1 MIKAE
6 VTVNGVISRA
16 STTRTS
22 KDGKTYTQL
31 SLTVNVGEVTKETL
45 PIDISV
51 IKDGYNQAEA
61 CQCTNGIRAE
71 ITGVLTFKKRSENM
85 YVNLSAKEIHLNPA
99 SVTDAINGEL
109 EFRGTLGKQ
118 IDERTDKNGN
128 PYQLFSGYSTE
139 KVNDA
144 FEFTWV
150 RFARFSGDIC
160 NVLYPSAKVEVKG
173 KLAITV
179 FRKRLNLDCRVSE
192 IKEWVKQAYQ
202 ETKEELPF

>member
-1 MIKAE
+1 
-6 VTVNGVISRA
+6 
-16 STTRTS
+16 
-22 KDGKTYTQL
+22 
-31 SLTVNVGEVTKETL
+31 
-45 PIDISV
+45 
-51 IKDGYNQAEA
+51 
-61 CQCTNGIRAE
+61 
-71 ITGVLTFKKRSENM
+71 M

-150 RFARFSGDIC
+150 RFARFSGDVC
-160 NVLYPSAKVEVKG
+160 NTLYPSAKVEVKG

-179 FRKRLNLDCRVSE
+179 FHKRLNLDCRVSE

>member
-71 ITGVLTFKKRSENM
+71 ITGVLTFKKRGENM
-85 YVNLSAKEIHLNPA
+85 Y
-99 SVTDAINGEL
+99 GG
-109 EFRGTLGKQ
+109 F
-118 IDERTDKNGN
+118 
-128 PYQLFSGYSTE
+128 
-139 KVNDA
+139 
-144 FEFTWV
+144 
-150 RFARFSGDIC
+150 
-160 NVLYPSAKVEVKG
+160 
-173 KLAITV
+173 
-179 FRKRLNLDCRVSE
+179 
-192 IKEWVKQAYQ
+192 
-202 ETKEELPF
+202 

>member
-1 MIKAE
+1 M
-6 VTVNGVISRA
+6 VNGVICRA
-16 STTRTS
+16 ATTRTG
-22 KDGKTYTQL
+22 KDGKNYTQF
-31 SLTVNVGEVTKETL
+31 SLTVNVGDVTKETL

-51 IKDGYNQAEA
+51 IKDGYNQVEA
-61 CQCTNGIRAE
+61 NQFTNGTRAE
-71 ITGVLTFKKRSENM
+71 ITGILTFKKRGETM

-99 SVTDAINGEL
+99 SVTDNISGEL

-118 IDERTDKNGN
+118 IDERTDKNGK

-144 FEFTWV
+144 FEFTWI
-150 RFARFSGDIC
+150 RFARFSGEAC
-160 NVLYPSAKVEVKG
+160 NVLYPSAKVEAKG

-192 IKEWVKQAYQ
+192 IKEWVKQTYQ